1 VRDAIEEHHPA
12 VFVASLP
19 FSRVGHVN
27 DLIAGEALRR
37 SQCAR
42 LQAGLVREDAA
53 RGSRRIFEVAQR
65 EEQNGADENPPSV
78 DRQPASGASHHA
90 AIIRIVTRDE
100 IEQKLIAIVRQE
112 KHIPD
117 DLLTPQTA
125 LADAGIDSLDSLTI
139 LFAVEEQFG
148 ISIPDD
154 RARAMRT
161 FSDLVDI
168 VQDLLPRT

>member
-1 VRDAIEEHHPA
+1 M
-12 VFVASLP
+12 
-19 FSRVGHVN
+19 
-27 DLIAGEALRR
+27 
-37 SQCAR
+37 
-42 LQAGLVREDAA
+42 
-53 RGSRRIFEVAQR
+53 
-65 EEQNGADENPPSV
+65 
-78 DRQPASGASHHA
+78 
-90 AIIRIVTRDE
+90 TRDE

-112 KHIPD
+112 KNVPD
-117 DLLTPQTA
+117 DLLTPATA

-139 LFAVEEQFG
+139 LFAVEEQFA